1 MKVLFSS
8 LGKKIQVAFSG
19 ILLAT
24 FLVFHLMNN
33 LVLFSG
39 PESFNQMVSFL
50 DSIKPLVR
58 IMEAGLTLV
67 LLLHTINALKL
78 TYENRQLRLQGYDVS
93 NTKSS
98 TISSRTMAISG
109 SIILLFIFIHLGYIW
124 WTYQTHNFLYID
136 ETYYDVIL
144 RSQLGYLN
152 HTPTAVFYII
162 AIFFIGFHLKHGY
175 QSSLKTFGVQNLNSG
190 KILYGLGFLFWGLIP
205 FGFILIVISIKLGC
219 IH

>member
-1 MKVLFSS
+1 
-8 LGKKIQVAFSG
+8 
-19 ILLAT
+19 
-24 FLVFHLMNN
+24 
-33 LVLFSG
+33 
-39 PESFNQMVSFL
+39 
-50 DSIKPLVR
+50 
-58 IMEAGLTLV
+58 MEAGLTLV

-124 WTYQTHNFLYID
+124 WTYQTHNFLHID

-144 RSQLGYLN
+144 RPQLGYLN